1 MLEDGGEGDIEFEDI
16 VDDDDEFDVFVL
28 EWGNVVFVSVIDGC
42 VFCIDWFVDLFVV
55 KFGVNVVILK
65 KVLWGDYY
73 YNFKIKKIVGKKV
86 VGGKLKLMFV

>member
-1 MLEDGGEGDIEFEDI
+1 M
-16 VDDDDEFDVFVL
+16 
-28 EWGNVVFVSVIDGC
+28 
-42 VFCIDWFVDLFVV
+42 DLFVV